1 VWFVV
6 IRLAALS
13 LIVTLTGCSLLPD
26 RTLDYRKA
34 ELLPRMV
41 VPEDMVLLPSDDL
54 FSVPDPERRLTYKP
68 KDRFDVPTPPVA
80 EIAVEAEPSADAPV
94 PDVRNTRIV
103 LTRDGND
110 YPIIMIYT
118 AFPWAW
124 EYVGSSL
131 GGTDI
136 KIEDRSREAGIFFV
150 RVPKQYGL
158 GEREA
163 QIKLSHTVNG
173 VQVAVLNSRG
183 TALVEQKPGQA
194 ILQRLYDNL

>member
-1 VWFVV
+1 MKSVP
-6 IRLAALS
+6 
-13 LIVTLTGCSLLPD
+13 IVLLPLFLNACSFLPD
-26 RTLDYRKA
+26 HTLDYRKA
-34 ELLPRMV
+34 SVLPRMQV
-41 VPEDMVLLPSDDL
+41 PDDMTMDSSEDMFRVPEVD
-54 FSVPDPERRLTYKP
+54 RRVAYRE
-68 KDRFDVPTPPVA
+68 KDKFEAPTPPVA
-80 EIAVEAEPSADAPV
+80 EVAVEPEPAADETV

-124 EYVGSSL
+124 EYVGQSL
-131 GGTDI
+131 ADTDLR
-136 KIEDRSREAGIFFV
+136 IEDRSRDAGIFFI

-158 GEREA
+158 NEKEA

-183 TALVEQKPGQA
+183 TALVDAGPGKA
-194 ILQRLYDNL
+194 ILQRLYDSL

>member
-1 VWFVV
+1 MKRAPVV
-6 IRLAALS
+6 FFLLFLS
-13 LIVTLTGCSLLPD
+13 ACSLLPD
-26 RTLDYRKA
+26 HTLDYRKA
-34 ELLPRMV
+34 EVLPRMQI
-41 VPEDMVLLPSDDL
+41 PDGMTMDSNEDM
-54 FSVPDPERRLTYKP
+54 FRVPDVDRRVPYQE
-68 KDRFDVPTPPVA
+68 KDKFEVPTPPVA
-80 EIAVEAEPSADAPV
+80 EISVEPVPAADEPV

-124 EYVGSSL
+124 EYVGQSL
-131 GGTDI
+131 AETDLR
-136 KIEDRSREAGIFFV
+136 IEDRSRDAGIFFV

-158 GEREA
+158 DEKEA

-183 TALVEQKPGQA
+183 TALVDAGPGKA
-194 ILQRLYDNL
+194 ILQRLYDSL

>member
-1 VWFVV
+1 VKQLL
-6 IRLAALS
+6 LAIS
-13 LIVTLTGCSLLPD
+13 LLVLTGCSLLPD
-26 RTLDYRKA
+26 HTLDYRKA
-34 ELLPRMV
+34 EVLPRMA
-41 VPEDMVLLPSDDL
+41 VPEGMSVDSSEDL
-54 FSVPDPERRLTYKP
+54 FRVPEPDRRVPYRE
-68 KDRFDVPTPPVA
+68 KDRFEVPTPPAAAV
-80 EIAVEAEPSADAPV
+80 AVESGPAPDEPV

-124 EYVGSSL
+124 EYVGQSL
-131 GGTDI
+131 AETDLRV
-136 KIEDRSREAGIFFV
+136 EDRSRDAGIFFV

-158 GEREA
+158 DEKEA

-183 TALVEQKPGQA
+183 TALVEAGPGKA
-194 ILQRLYDNL
+194 ILQRLYDSL

>member
-1 VWFVV
+1 M

-13 LIVTLTGCSLLPD
+13 LIATLTGCSLLPD
-26 RTLDYRKA
+26 HTLDYRKA
-34 ELLPRMV
+34 EVLPRMV

-54 FSVPDPERRLTYKP
+54 FQVPEPERRLTYKP
-68 KDRFDVPTPPVA
+68 KDRFEAPTPPVA
-80 EIAVEAEPSADAPV
+80 EVAVEEEPAPDTPV

-110 YPIIMIYT
+110 YPIIMIYA

-131 GGTDI
+131 GETDI
-136 KIEDRSREAGIFFV
+136 RVEDRSREAGVFFV
-150 RVPKQYGL
+150 KVPKQYGL
-158 GEREA
+158 DEREA

-183 TALVEQKPGQA
+183 TALVEQEPGQA

>member
-1 VWFVV
+1 M
-6 IRLAALS
+6 LAISVLA
-13 LIVTLTGCSLLPD
+13 LTGCSLLPD
-26 RTLDYRKA
+26 HTLDYRKA
-34 ELLPRMV
+34 EVLPRMA
-41 VPEDMVLLPSDDL
+41 VPEGMSVDASEDL
-54 FSVPDPERRLTYKP
+54 FRVPEPDRRVPYRQ
-68 KDRFDVPTPPVA
+68 KDRFEAPTPPETTV
-80 EIAVEAEPSADAPV
+80 AVEPGPAPGEPV

-124 EYVGSSL
+124 EYVGQSL
-131 GGTDI
+131 AETDLRV
-136 KIEDRSREAGIFFV
+136 EDRSRDAGIFFV

-158 GEREA
+158 GEKEA

-183 TALVEQKPGQA
+183 TALVEAGAGKA
-194 ILQRLYDNL
+194 ILQRLYDSL

>member
-1 VWFVV
+1 MKR
-6 IRLAALS
+6 ILLTLS
-13 LIVTLTGCSLLPD
+13 LIALNGCSLLPD
-26 RTLDYRKA
+26 HTLDYRKA
-34 ELLPRMV
+34 EVLPRMV
-41 VPEDMVLLPSDDL
+41 VPEGMTVDSSEDL
-54 FSVPDPERRLTYKP
+54 FRVPEADRRIPYQA
-68 KDRFDVPTPPVA
+68 KDQFEVPTPPVA
-80 EIAVEAEPSADAPV
+80 AVDVEPTPAPGEPV

-124 EYVGSSL
+124 EYVGQSL
-131 GGTDI
+131 AETDLR
-136 KIEDRSREAGIFFV
+136 IEDRSRDAGIFFV

-158 GEREA
+158 DEKEA

-183 TALVEQKPGQA
+183 TALVEAGPGKA
-194 ILQRLYDNL
+194 ILQRLYDSL

>member
-1 VWFVV
+1 MKKVF
-6 IRLAALS
+6 LTLS
-13 LIVTLTGCSLLPD
+13 LLALNGCSLLPD
-26 RTLDYRKA
+26 HTLDYRKA
-34 ELLPRMV
+34 EVLPRMV
-41 VPEDMVLLPSDDL
+41 VPEDMAVDSGED
-54 FSVPDPERRLTYKP
+54 FFRVPEADRRVPYRA
-68 KDRFDVPTPPVA
+68 KDRFEVPTPPVS
-80 EIAVEAEPSADAPV
+80 ELAVEPVPAPGEPV

-124 EYVGSSL
+124 EYVGQSL
-131 GGTDI
+131 AETDLR
-136 KIEDRSREAGIFFV
+136 IEDRSRDAGIFFV

-158 GEREA
+158 DEKEA

-183 TALVEQKPGQA
+183 TALAEAGPGKA
-194 ILQRLYDNL
+194 ILQRLYDSL

>member
-1 VWFVV
+1 MKRV
-6 IRLAALS
+6 L
-13 LIVTLTGCSLLPD
+13 LIVSLLLLNGCSLLPD
-26 RTLDYRKA
+26 HTLDYRKA
-34 ELLPRMV
+34 KVLPRMT
-41 VPEDMVLLPSDDL
+41 VPEDMTVDSSEDL
-54 FSVPDPERRLTYKP
+54 FGVPELDRRVPYRE
-68 KDRFDVPTPPVA
+68 KDRFEVPLPPESVVS
-80 EIAVEAEPSADAPV
+80 VEPAPAPDEPV

-124 EYVGSSL
+124 EYVGQSL
-131 GGTDI
+131 AETDLR
-136 KIEDRSREAGIFFV
+136 IEDRSRDAGIYFV

-158 GEREA
+158 DEKEA

-183 TALVEQKPGQA
+183 SALVEAGPGQA
-194 ILQRLYDNL
+194 ILQRLYDSL